1 MRKTLDLFQTIMTQT
16 RSATAAPIP
25 VLPKITPRTK
35 EPVRKSLPA
44 VWMRAGTS
52 KGLFLHR
59 HHLPASTAHWE
70 PILLSAMGS
79 SNGGSPQIDG
89 VGGASS
95 TTSKVAVVERSNRP
109 GVDVEY
115 TFVQVAPDQPRV
127 DVTGNCGNIASGVGP
142 FALDE
147 GLVSS
152 FGREKEVRLFPFL
165 VLSGT
170 IGGRQRLMK
179 QQMDIKIY
187 NTNTGQHIVE
197 TVQVAT
203 DGSCREDGDYAI
215 PGVEGS
221 ASPVKVAF
229 LKPCGSMTGRMFPSG
244 LHQEMLTVQSR
255 EFGTLAVRVSL
266 VDAANPFVFV
276 DAASLPLEAS
286 SAMTGAADPAFL
298 GLIEDIRRH
307 GAVRFGLAE
316 DAQAAGQVRGTP
328 KIALLAPVRGDVEG
342 VDIEVRAF
350 SMGKP
355 HASLQLTGAVCLGA
369 ATIIHGTIA
378 WDLAS
383 AKQGMNKMP
392 KHGMSLGDH
401 QIAGA
406 VPVGIR
412 HPAGV
417 IHAET
422 VLGMDLTGAIDVDR
436 VAVYR
441 TARRLFEGRVFYRA

>member
-1 MRKTLDLFQTIMTQT
+1 MTQT
-16 RSATAAPIP
+16 YTITRAEPIP
-25 VLPKITPRTK
+25 TLPTIIYKPK
-35 EPVRKSLPA
+35 ESVRKSLPA

-52 KGLFLHR
+52 KGLFFHR
-59 HHLPASTAHWE
+59 HHLPASIADWE

-79 SNGGSPQIDG
+79 NKGSSRQIDG

-95 TTSKVAVVERSNRP
+95 TTSKVAVVERSSRP

-115 TFVQVAPDQPRV
+115 TFVQVAPDQPRI
-127 DVTGNCGNIASGVGP
+127 DVTGNCGNIASAVGP

-147 GLVSS
+147 GLVTVT
-152 FGREKEVRLFPFL
+152 GQEKEV
-165 VLSGT
+165 
-170 IGGRQRLMK
+170 
-179 QQMDIKIY
+179 DIKIY
-187 NTNTGQHIVE
+187 NTNTGQQLIE

-203 DGSCREDGDYAI
+203 DGSFREDGDYTI
-215 PGVEGS
+215 PGVEGT

-229 LKPCGSMTGRMFPSG
+229 LKPCGSMTGHMFPSG

-255 EFGTLAVRVSL
+255 GFGGLAVRVSL

-276 DAASLPLEAS
+276 DAASLPSEAS
-286 SAMTGAADPAFL
+286 AIADTADPAFL
-298 GLIEDIRRH
+298 ELIEDIRRH

-316 DAQAAGQVRGTP
+316 DVQAAGQVRGTP
-328 KIALLAPVRGDVEG
+328 KIALLSPARGDDDG

-355 HASLQLTGAVCLGA
+355 HTSLQLTGAVCLGA

-378 WDLAS
+378 WDLAHP
-383 AKQGMNKMP
+383 KGEDEMP
-392 KHGMSLGDH
+392 KHGMSLGDQH
-401 QIAGA
+401 IASA

-417 IHAET
+417 IHTET

-441 TARRLFEGRVFYRA
+441 TARRLFEGRVFYRS